1 MDFRKDING
10 LRAIAVIAVVIFHF
24 NPTWLPGG
32 FSGVDIF
39 FVISG
44 YLITGIL
51 FRNLEKN
58 SLSLIGFYTS
68 RARRIIP
75 ALAAMCCTLLVLGW
89 FFLLPLEYS
98 ELGKHIAASLG
109 FFSNFT
115 YWSEAGYFTASAH
128 EKWLLHTWSL
138 SVEWQFYMLYPI
150 ILLGLSKVVSVR
162 HLRWLVLAACG
173 AGFAFCVI
181 ASIKWPE
188 PAFYLLPARAWELL
202 LGGVACLF
210 PIKINRMKQRV
221 LETIGLCLMAASFV
235 LLSERVVW
243 PGYLALMPVLGTFA
257 IIVAARQ
264 DSLATNNRFSQ
275 WTGKLSYSLYLWHWP
290 VVVFMSYAGYLGHSL
305 NAVLGIAAAF
315 ALAQLSYSLIEKTP
329 AKTIKAS
336 SSVGQKPAVRPGKF
350 AVVSAM
356 IALVFVGATAVNFT
370 DGAITSLRSISVSD
384 KARFVQDYADR
395 QQHLYENYW
404 LKCDAFS
411 AFTERNQSA
420 IDASCTRKQGDGGV
434 FLWGDSHAQALS
446 LGLRTLLATGT
457 PFYQVASAG
466 CRPSLTPE
474 AGRDTPPRVTCNYS
488 NATALNAIAA
498 LQPEVVVIA
507 QKDKHDKTQWNE
519 LAAQLK
525 TLGVKRVVLM
535 GPLPQWSPSLP
546 SVIANR
552 HWGDNASHI
561 TDAALDTE
569 LIATDHATQT
579 MINPQMVD
587 FVSLI
592 SGLCVAQSCLV
603 RLQEDHSLLQI
614 DSGHLSSAGSLYIV
628 KHYVMPELRKQNAM
642 LVDGRNVGTEV
653 SSVTGTY

>member
-24 NPTWLPGG
+24 NPSWLPGG

-44 YLITGIL
+44 FLITGIL
-51 FRNLEKN
+51 FRNLEKD
-58 SLSLIGFYTS
+58 SLSLTGFYKS

-75 ALAAMCCTLLVLGW
+75 ALAVMCSVLLLLGW
-89 FFLLPLEYS
+89 FFLLPPEYS

-109 FFSNFT
+109 FYSNFT

-150 ILLGLSKVVSVR
+150 VLLGLSKVISIR
-162 HLRWLVLAACG
+162 HLRWVVLAACA
-173 AGFAFCVI
+173 AGFVGCVI
-181 ASIKWPE
+181 ASVKWPE

-202 LGGVACLF
+202 LGGVAALF
-210 PIKINRMKQRV
+210 PVTLNRPQQRV
-221 LETIGLCLMAASFV
+221 LEATGLLLMAASFI

-243 PGYLALMPVLGTFA
+243 PGYLALMPVLGSFA
-257 IIVAARQ
+257 VIMAARQ
-264 DSLATNNRFSQ
+264 DSIATTRPFSQ

-290 VVVFMSYAGYLGHSL
+290 VVVFMSYAGYLGNPL
-305 NAVLGIAAAF
+305 NALVGIAAAF
-315 ALAQLSYSLIEKTP
+315 ALAQLSYSLIEQAPQK
-329 AKTIKAS
+329 KA
-336 SSVGQKPAVRPGKF
+336 PAVPWRF
-350 AVVSAM
+350 AGASAL
-356 IALVFVGATAVNFT
+356 IALVFVGGTTVNAT
-370 DGAITSLRSISVSD
+370 DGAVSPLRPVSISD
-384 KARFVQDYADR
+384 KARFIQDYATR
-395 QQHLYENYW
+395 QKNLYENYW

-411 AFTERNQSA
+411 AFTERNQTA
-420 IDASCTRKQGDGGV
+420 IDESCTRKLGSGGV

-446 LGLRTLLATGT
+446 LGLRTFLARGT

-466 CRPSLTPE
+466 CKPSLTVDS
-474 AGRDTPPRVTCNYS
+474 GRETPMRITCNYS
-488 NATALNAIAA
+488 NATALEAIAA

-507 QKDKHDKTQWNE
+507 QKDQHDKTQWNE
-519 LAAQLK
+519 LAAHLK
-525 TLGVKRVVLM
+525 AFGVKRVVLM

-552 HWGDNASHI
+552 HWGSDDSHI
-561 TDAALDTE
+561 TDAAMDKGLIDT
-569 LIATDHATQT
+569 DRATQA

-592 SGLCVAQSCLV
+592 NGLCVADSCLV
-603 RLQEDHSLLQI
+603 RLQDDHSLLQI

-628 KHYVMPELRKQNAM
+628 KNYVMPELRKENTA
-642 LVDGRNVGTEV
+642 LVEVRDAGVEV
-653 SSVTGTY
+653 SSVAGSY

>member
-10 LRAIAVIAVVIFHF
+10 LRAIAVIAVVLFHF
-24 NPTWLPGG
+24 NPSWLPGG

-51 FRNLEKN
+51 FRSLEKD
-58 SLSLIGFYTS
+58 SLSLVGFYKS

-75 ALAAMCCTLLVLGW
+75 ALAAMCCVLLVLGW
-89 FFLLPLEYS
+89 FYLLPLEYS
-98 ELGKHIAASLG
+98 ELGKHVAASLG
-109 FFSNFT
+109 FYSNFT

-150 ILLGLSKVVSVR
+150 VLLGLSKVVALR
-162 HLRWLVLAACG
+162 HLRWIVMAACV
-173 AGFAFCVI
+173 AGFAFCVVT
-181 ASIKWPE
+181 SIKWPE

-210 PIKINRMKQRV
+210 PIKLDRTRQRL
-221 LETIGLCLMAASFV
+221 LEATGLALMAASFA

-257 IIVAARQ
+257 IIVAGRQ
-264 DSLATNNRFSQ
+264 DSIATNNRFSQ

-290 VVVFMSYAGYLGHSL
+290 VVVFMSYAGYLGDSR
-305 NAVLGIAAAF
+305 NALLGIIAAF

-329 AKTIKAS
+329 AKKA
-336 SSVGQKPAVRPGKF
+336 PVRPWKF
-350 AVVSAM
+350 ASVSAL
-356 IALVFVGATAVNFT
+356 IALVFVGGTAVNAT
-370 DGAITSLRSISVSD
+370 DGAVSSLRTVSISD
-384 KARFVQDYADR
+384 KARFVQDYANR
-395 QQHLYENYW
+395 QKDLYENYW

-411 AFTERNQSA
+411 AFTERGLSG
-420 IDASCTRKQGDGGV
+420 IDDSCTRKQGEGGV

-446 LGLRTLLATGT
+446 LGLRTLLAKGT

-466 CRPSLTPE
+466 CRPSLTQDP
-474 AGRDTPPRVTCNYS
+474 GRNTPPRMTCNYS
-488 NATALNAIAA
+488 NATALKAIAA

-507 QKDKHDKTQWNE
+507 QKDEHDKTQWNE
-519 LAAQLK
+519 LAARLK
-525 TLGVKRVVLM
+525 EWGVKRVVLM

-552 HWGDNASHI
+552 HWGDENSHI
-561 TDAALDTE
+561 IDAAMDTG
-569 LIATDHATQT
+569 LIATDRATRG
-579 MINPQMVD
+579 MINPQVVD

-592 SGLCVAQSCLV
+592 DGLCVANSCLV
-603 RLQEDHSLLQI
+603 RLQDDHSLLQI

-628 KHYVMPELRKQNAM
+628 KNYVMPELRKQNAA
-642 LVDGRNVGTEV
+642 LVGTRMAGAEI
-653 SSVTGTY
+653 SAAIGLY